1 MGHNT
6 YFLTAYLSWLMTSF
20 SLHYGTMTGVRV
32 REESDTATRC
42 LLLRDVS
49 ATSFAPWC
57 SGQGWGH
64 TAHLFSPNT
73 HIQMCLPSQAY
84 AHKHA
89 CTHALMDAHACAHRG
104 RKYYTLVLNGK
115 SCHLQFQIKACLSAY
130 GRHHQQQ
137 LGVLSKT
144 GH

>member
-6 YFLTAYLSWLMTSF
+6 YFLKAYLSRLMTWF
-20 SLHYGTMTGVRV
+20 SLCSGVRV
-32 REESDTATRC
+32 REESDAVTRRFHKTLPAQRC
-42 LLLRDVS
+42 LSHQL
-49 ATSFAPWC
+49 C
-57 SGQGWGH
+57 SMVPGQGWGH

-73 HIQMCLPSQAY
+73 HVQMYLPSQPY

-89 CTHALMDAHACAHRG
+89 CTHALTHARARTQ
-104 RKYYTLVLNGK
+104 RNYYTLVLNGK

-137 LGVLSKT
+137 LGVPSKT